1 MSVIWV
7 NLHKRHLEGQR
18 MDRDDEKLAVVIVV
32 ILALILAC
40 WLARG
45 IV

>member
-7 NLHKRHLEGQR
+7 NVAKRHLEGQ
-18 MDRDDEKLAVVIVV
+18 MSRDDEKLAVAIVV